1 MRPRRPLRRRQG
13 CQLRCCPLRRE
24 RRAAPRANAAPKA
37 LTSPQWSLP
46 AKRRGSRARPNGKN
60 HPATKKLAY
69 PDGAVP
75 GPCGAGSEQARFR
88 RARTSPA
95 RATPPNDGCTAN
107 PWHSMMARSSGQ
119 AMRRR
124 RKRAGL
130 FACENTDA
138 LWTKSTMVFTE
149 HRSRDRNPCHLSVTQ
164 SASASA
170 EREAGDACGSEA
182 KTRLGERAL
191 GTGAT
196 GERPGRGGGTRQR

>member
-95 RATPPNDGCTAN
+95 RAPPPNDGCTAN
-107 PWHSMMARSSGQ
+107 PWHSIMARSRVTQYSAG
-119 AMRRR
+119 ASVRGFLPVRTRTPTRRICR
-124 RKRAGL
+124 WCSR
-130 FACENTDA
+130 NTD
-138 LWTKSTMVFTE
+138 LE
-149 HRSRDRNPCHLSVTQ
+149 IEIP
-164 SASASA
+164 
-170 EREAGDACGSEA
+170 
-182 KTRLGERAL
+182 
-191 GTGAT
+191 AT
-196 GERPGRGGGTRQR
+196 FL

>member
-60 HPATKKLAY
+60 HPATKKLTY

-95 RATPPNDGCTAN
+95 RAPP
-107 PWHSMMARSSGQ
+107 
-119 AMRRR
+119 RRR
-124 RKRAGL
+124 RHGSPVAQYHGPL
-130 FACENTDA
+130 LGSSDAPPAQACGAFACGNTDA
-138 LWTKSTMVFTE
+138 HSTDMPMVFTE